1 MAQDGVVG
9 PTPQKLHENYSAIRE
24 TLAKI
29 ATDCDEK
36 PDTRRDAAALVG
48 KLDTLE
54 TVMMGI
60 LWDRVLGRFKAV
72 SVHLQKLH
80 GLSNCCWPFAV
91 VTLLCWHTSRPV
103 AELEKS
109 ARTVSVTQSYQYDVR
124 RVRKRKQHS
133 LMVVG
138 VFRLRHI
145 MSSSIGS
152 CHAYQNG
159 SSHTRTSMI
168 SLVFC
173 SIREGLYRK

>member
-72 SVHLQKLH
+72 SVHLQKSYMDLATAVGLLQSLH
-80 GLSNCCWPFAV
+80 SYVGTLRDQLLSWKNPLA
-91 VTLLCWHTSRPV
+91 L
-103 AELEKS
+103 
-109 ARTVSVTQSYQYDVR
+109 SV
-124 RVRKRKQHS
+124 
-133 LMVVG
+133 
-138 VFRLRHI
+138 
-145 MSSSIGS
+145 
-152 CHAYQNG
+152 
-159 SSHTRTSMI
+159 
-168 SLVFC
+168 
-173 SIREGLYRK
+173 